1 MGIKG
6 QKINPVG
13 WRLGFYRKWKSL
25 WFQESWNY
33 GIVLN
38 KMFKIQE
45 IIESFLLY
53 KRFSALAC
61 NVQII
66 NQSSEKFII
75 LVFFYNLRN
84 KNINSGINQNISKNR
99 IKISQILF
107 SWEKKILIK
116 NFELKNTIYNTN
128 KKFDKL
134 FILNYLKKTNKKK
147 FSKIINSTNYT
158 FVENFKDNKEK
169 FKDIHFNQKKT
180 MKNWF
185 FNQISKNTRKKGN
198 IIKILNNNKYY
209 LNDYKNKSLNQ
220 LFWFKNLLQNKNILN
235 FYILWNYLK
244 KEYIYLNN
252 FNHNFPILEFFSIY
266 NFKNIPSNIKLSFLL
281 LILEKNAMLSKY
293 IAYQNMLYVNY
304 FFKFFKISNNF
315 SLILEKNFL
324 NLFNIL
330 YNKYDINLIKGK
342 LISTNLKE
350 NTLKNKE
357 KSLILNSIK
366 NININLIKN
375 YSQSNIKT
383 LGNNLKTINKKD
395 FYLTRKLISIRE
407 TAVSRKLDRL
417 KYNSNIKT
425 KWKYLSH
432 FIMRF
437 YNKFKFNKNYH
448 KKSKN
453 EHMVRKYLELMS
465 KHIYYTLPKIKNMKA
480 ISSKDLGL
488 NIQESSSKQVFNQ
501 HLNDINYFYQKLI
514 EKNSVITKFKWH
526 FSLEDLLN
534 SLKIILK
541 SDINLFFINSLTFL
555 KYQTRFIDLEE
566 NDNVKKLG
574 AKLLWQKIRLQ
585 KINASTQIKWLSKQ
599 PSLIERRGKRKGPF
613 LQDFVFLALIAL
625 TTRQFKPLLRF
636 INFQTKNIGKTKRQI
651 PFLRFLMRIL
661 SNLAGGLIKIK
672 GMRIQFKG
680 RFDRWNRTKS
690 LIFTTGNI
698 PLQRKDIDVEY
709 SSSKGMVKKGTYGIR
724 FWVWYGNNYHSKY
737 SKFFKT
743 FWYSNISE

>member
-33 GIVLN
+33 GLVLN

-84 KNINSGINQNISKNR
+84 KNTNTLVNQSINKTR
-99 IKISQILF
+99 IKLSQTLF

-116 NFELKNTIYNTN
+116 NYESNNILVNTN

-134 FILNYLKKTNKKK
+134 FILNYLKKNNKKYLSK
-147 FSKIINSTNYT
+147 FNNANSFN
-158 FVENFKDNKEK
+158 FLEKNGENFNQVKKLN
-169 FKDIHFNQKKT
+169 FNQKKT

-185 FNQISKNTRKKGN
+185 FNQISKNTKKKGN
-198 IIKILNNNKYY
+198 IVKILNNNKYY

-220 LFWFKNLLQNKNILN
+220 LSWFRTLLKSKSSLNFYMLWNFLKNEYIKLNNSNKNI
-235 FYILWNYLK
+235 
-244 KEYIYLNN
+244 
-252 FNHNFPILEFFSIY
+252 PILEFFSIY
-266 NFKNIPSNIKLSFLL
+266 TNKNIPSNVKLSYLL
-281 LILEKNAMLSKY
+281 LLLEKNSMISKY
-293 IAYQNMLYVNY
+293 MQYQNLMYVNY
-304 FFKFFKISNNF
+304 YFKFFKISSNS

-330 YNKYDINLIKGK
+330 ENKYDINIIKGK
-342 LISTNLKE
+342 VNSITKE
-350 NTLKNKE
+350 NTLTNKE
-357 KSLILNSIK
+357 KLLTLNLVKNSNINAIK
-366 NININLIKN
+366 NFSKL
-375 YSQSNIKT
+375 NIKQT
-383 LGNNLKTINKKD
+383 GNNFDSINKKD

-417 KYNSNIKT
+417 KFNNNIKT

-432 FIMRF
+432 FVMRF
-437 YNKFKFNKNYH
+437 YNKFKFNKNYNQ
-448 KKSKN
+448 KSKN
-453 EHMVRKYLELMS
+453 EYMVRKYLELMS
-465 KHIYYTLPKIKNMKA
+465 KHVYYTLPKIKNMKN
-480 ISSKDLGL
+480 INSENVEL
-488 NIQESSSKQVFNQ
+488 NVQYTGNKQINNF
-501 HLNDINYFYQKLI
+501 NDINYFYQKLI
-514 EKNSVITKFKWH
+514 EKNSVISKFKWH

-534 SLKIILK
+534 SLKIILQ

-709 SSSKGMVKKGTYGIR
+709 SSTKGLVKKGTYGIR